1 MAKYQVVEEGS
12 STTWAGFS
20 SLDDAI
26 DAVSNKAK
34 AYYIYEQ
41 SAFSTKSCGVWQ
53 NGQKIANEKSW

>member
-12 STTWAGFS
+12 NTTWAGFS
-20 SLDDAI
+20 TLNEAI

-41 SAFSTKSCGVWQ
+41 GTFSATSCGVWQ
-53 NGQKIANEKSW
+53 NGQKIAEQKFW